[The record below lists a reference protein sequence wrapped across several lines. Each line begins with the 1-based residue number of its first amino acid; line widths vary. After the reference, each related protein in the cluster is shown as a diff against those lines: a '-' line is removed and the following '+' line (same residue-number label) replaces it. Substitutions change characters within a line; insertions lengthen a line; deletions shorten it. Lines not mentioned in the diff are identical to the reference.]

1 MFKTSKNEIKECMS
15 CTGESKKVIGVGA
28 TMMDDSITEF
38 SSVGPPSYG
47 NATIKPDVS
56 APGDLVCS
64 ASHLSYEGYVELR
77 GTSMAA
83 PHVAG
88 VVALL
93 LSKKPNVSVTEVRK
107 CIRDGAVP
115 TKSNAQSCGGLP
127 DDKFPNFHA
136 GYGRVSAPE
145 ALLLST

>member
-1 MFKTSKNEIKECMS
+1 MGDLT
-15 CTGESKKVIGVGA
+15 
-28 TMMDDSITEF
+28 TEF

-47 NATIKPDVS
+47 NDTIKPDVS
-56 APGDLVCS
+56 APGHLVCS
-64 ASHLSYEGYVELR
+64 ASHLSEEGYVEFT

-93 LSKKPNVSVTEVRK
+93 LSKEPTLSVTDVRT
-107 CIRDGAVP
+107 CIRDGALP
-115 TKSNAQSCGGLP
+115 TKSNAKSCGDLP

-136 GYGRVSAPE
+136 GYGRVSVPE
-145 ALLLST
+145 AFKCL